1 MGVDAYTIL
10 ERMFRNRGNLPAEV
24 RQLMESLQ
32 EKKIYVYILITIAPY
47 EIQTGEI
54 SLFIKT

>member
-32 EKKIYVYILITIAPY
+32 EKKIYVYTLITIAPY

-54 SLFIKT
+54 SVFINT